1 MTNAIQQLNITYV
14 PVQDRLLLR
23 ASVMGEGEYRL
34 WLTRRFTALLIK
46 VLDEQIN
53 KAGGIHELASRK
65 ETLGLLKA
73 GALER
78 AYQGAA
84 EPDFPLGEDGVLG
97 FRINVDRTE
106 SGTIRLQ
113 LLPGTGKGLAMNLEI
128 PLLYLI
134 YNLLEQGIR
143 QADWQLPLTHHEY
156 QAMH

>member
-1 MTNAIQQLNITYV
+1 MTNAIQQLNITYE

-23 ASVMGEGEYRL
+23 ASVLGEGEYRL
-34 WLTRRFTALLIK
+34 WLTRRYAALLVK

-65 ETLGLLKA
+65 ETLGLLKG

-78 AYQGAA
+78 PYQGAA

-106 SGTIRLQ
+106 SGKIHLQ
-113 LLPGTGKGLAMNLEI
+113 LLPGKGKGLAMSLEI

-143 QADWQLPLTHHEY
+143 QADWQLSLPHHDDL
-156 QAMH
+156 AMH